1 MNMLTANDG
10 ATSTSISIFNQF
22 LNFFL
27 LIFYANAECGHWTS
41 EVHVLHLRIRIAHGL
56 ETRRVLCT
64 LDLMKLQ
71 AWRRSSEKN
80 RKLVEAE
87 PGNVQMAPFRPFC
100 WHQVS
105 LNIFTAGNINMS
117 QPAENNANRVTA
129 KAQRVRLL
137 RVKPNRTT

>member
-71 AWRRSSEKN
+71 A
-80 RKLVEAE
+80 
-87 PGNVQMAPFRPFC
+87 
-100 WHQVS
+100 
-105 LNIFTAGNINMS
+105 
-117 QPAENNANRVTA
+117 
-129 KAQRVRLL
+129 
-137 RVKPNRTT
+137 